1 MRTSNFFSIAALVI
15 CGMVCVTNVK
25 GEGSGA
31 TSNPVTVNIRFQPVQ
46 SIVVNPV
53 QETVNLVYATKDD
66 YSKGVSE
73 KMTDHLTVFSTGGF
87 VVNVKSDGDFKRGD
101 GTMVIP
107 AGDMKITVENGTDT
121 ETETGAF
128 TTQSLSTSDLPVIT
142 ANEGGNE
149 LKYNVTYD
157 NKTAGSSYDYINRYI
172 HGDSPESVYTAQVT
186 YTIVTN

>member
-15 CGMVCVTNVK
+15 CGMVCVNSVKAEGTLTN
-25 GEGSGA
+25 SDQ
-31 TSNPVTVNIRFQPVQ
+31 VTVNIKFQPIQ
-46 SIVVNPV
+46 SIVVNSA
-53 QETVNLVYATKDD
+53 QETVNLVYATKDA
-66 YSKGVSE
+66 YFNGVSE
-73 KMTDHLTVFSTGGF
+73 KMVDHLTVFSTGGF

-121 ETETGAF
+121 ETGNF

-142 ANEGGNE
+142 ANKGGNE
-149 LKYNVTYD
+149 LKYSVTYD
-157 NKTAGSSYDYINRYI
+157 NTSAGSGYGYIDRYI
-172 HGDSPESVYTAQVT
+172 HPDSPESVYTAEVT